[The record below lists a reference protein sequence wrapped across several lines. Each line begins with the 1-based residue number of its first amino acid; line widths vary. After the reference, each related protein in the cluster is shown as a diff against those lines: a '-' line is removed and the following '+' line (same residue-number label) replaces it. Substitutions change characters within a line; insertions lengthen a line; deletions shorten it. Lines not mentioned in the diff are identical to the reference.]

1 MKAVVL
7 AAGEGTRFRPLT
19 YTRPKVLLPIANK
32 PIIQHLV
39 DDLISLGVN
48 EIIIVTNYM
57 EDKIKKLFS
66 GYKNVKFVHQ
76 EKLNGTADAFKKANF
91 VKETFFALNG
101 DEVISKEDLE
111 QLMKKHK
118 QKNVLVTV
126 GAMRINNPERFGVLI
141 TKGERI
147 EKIIEKPKQA
157 PNNLVNTGI
166 YIFEPEFFEFINKT
180 KKSVR
185 NEYEI
190 TDSIQMAAKETNRVF
205 YCEVKSWQYVS
216 IIWDLLD
223 ANKTKLEEITKK
235 SGKNL
240 VVEENVKIK
249 SNVTIEGNVVIGSES
264 EMGPNCYIRGN
275 TSIGR
280 NCKVGNGCEIKNC
293 VILDNT
299 KIPHLSYVGDSI
311 IGENCNLGAGTK
323 VANVRH
329 DNQNVKVLV
338 KGEVCDSGKKKLGVF
353 MGDYT
358 KTGINTVIYPGM
370 VLGPFSWTIPN
381 SVVDKNLEPFHLLAD
396 KKILID
402 KNKIDGAIKNPEDQE
417 LIKSLYEKL
426 KKTIY

>member
-1 MKAVVL
+1 MKAVII
-7 AAGEGTRFRPLT
+7 AAGEGKRFRPLT
-19 YTRPKVLLPIANK
+19 YTRPKALLPVANK
-32 PIIQHLV
+32 PILQHLV
-39 DDLISLGVN
+39 DDLISLGMN

-66 GYKNVKFVHQ
+66 DYKNIKFVRQ
-76 EKLNGTADAFKKANF
+76 EKLNGTADAFGKANF

-101 DEVISKEDLE
+101 DEVVSKEDLDR
-111 QLMKKHK
+111 LMKKHQEK
-118 QKNVLVTV
+118 KALVTV
-126 GAMRINNPERFGVLI
+126 GGMRINNPERFGVLV
-141 TKGERI
+141 TEKDRI
-147 EKIIEKPKQA
+147 VKIIEKPKQVLD
-157 PNNLVNTGI
+157 NLVNTGL
-166 YIFEPEFFEFINKT
+166 YVFEPEFFDFIDKT
-180 KKSVR
+180 KKSAR

-190 TDSIQMAAKETNRVF
+190 TDSIQMAAKKTNRVF
-205 YCEVKSWQYVS
+205 YCELKSWQYVS
-216 IIWDLLD
+216 IIWDILD
-223 ANKTKLEEITKK
+223 ANKAKLEEITKR

-240 VVEENVKIK
+240 VVEENVKMK
-249 SNVTIEGNVVIGSES
+249 PNVTIEGNAIIGSGS
-264 EMGPNCYIRGN
+264 EIGPNCYIRGN

-293 VILDNT
+293 VIMDET
-299 KIPHLSYVGDSI
+299 KIPHLSYVGDSV

-338 KGEVCDSGKKKLGVF
+338 KGEVCNSGKRKLGVF

-381 SVVDKNLEPFHLLAD
+381 AVVDKNLEPFHLLAD
-396 KKILID
+396 KKVLID
-402 KNKIDGAIKNPEDQE
+402 KNKIDGIIKNPEDQE

-426 KKTIY
+426 KNISY

>member
-1 MKAVVL
+1 
-7 AAGEGTRFRPLT
+7 LT

-57 EDKIKKLFS
+57 EDRIKKLFS
-66 GYKNVKFVHQ
+66 GYKNIKFVHQ
-76 EKLNGTADAFKKANF
+76 EKLNGTADAFGKANF
-91 VKETFFALNG
+91 VKEIFFALNG
-101 DEVISKEDLE
+101 DEVVSKEDLDR
-111 QLMKKHK
+111 LMKKHK
-118 QKNVLVTV
+118 EKKALVTV

-141 TKGERI
+141 S
-147 EKIIEKPKQA
+147 EKDKIVEIIEKPKQ
-157 PNNLVNTGI
+157 PPDNLINTGL

-180 KKSVR
+180 KKSAR

-190 TDSIQMAAKETNRVF
+190 TDSIQMVAKETNRVF

-223 ANKTKLEEITKK
+223 ANKAKLEEMVKK

-240 VVEENVKIK
+240 IVEENVKIK
-249 SNVTIEGNVVIGSES
+249 DNVTIEGNVVIGSGS
-264 EMGPNCYIRGN
+264 EIGPSCYIRGD

-293 VILDNT
+293 VIMDNT
-299 KIPHLSYVGDSI
+299 KIPHLSYVGDSV

-381 SVVDKNLEPFHLLAD
+381 GVVDKNLEPFHLLAD

-402 KNKIDGAIKNPEDQE
+402 KNKIEGAIKNPEDKE
-417 LIKSLYEKL
+417 LMKSLYEKL
-426 KKTIY
+426 KKIIY

>member
-1 MKAVVL
+1 MKAVII

-48 EIIIVTNYM
+48 EIIIITNYM

-76 EKLNGTADAFKKANF
+76 EKLNGTADAFGKANF

-101 DEVISKEDLE
+101 DEVVNKEDL
-111 QLMKKHK
+111 QSLMKKHK
-118 QKNVLVTV
+118 EKKALATI
-126 GAMRINNPERFGVLI
+126 GAMKINNPEECGVLVTEKNKI
-141 TKGERI
+141 I
-147 EKIIEKPKQA
+147 KIIEKPKEA
-157 PNNLVNTGI
+157 SNNLVSTGL
-166 YIFEPEFFEFINKT
+166 YVFEPEIFEFINKT
-180 KKSVR
+180 KKSTR

-190 TDSIQMAAKETNRVF
+190 TDSIQAAAKETNRVF
-205 YCEVKSWQYVS
+205 YCEMKSWQCVS
-216 IIWDLLD
+216 VIWDLLD
-223 ANKTKLEEITKK
+223 ANKTKLEEITKRI
-235 SGKNL
+235 GKNL
-240 VVEENVKIK
+240 VMEENVKIK
-249 SNVTIEGNVVIGSES
+249 PNVTIEGNVIIGSGS
-264 EMGPNCYIRGN
+264 EIGPNCYIRGN

-280 NCKVGNGCEIKNC
+280 NCKIGNGCEIKNS
-293 VILDNT
+293 VVMDNT
-299 KIPHLSYVGDSI
+299 KIPHLSYVGDST

-338 KGEVCDSGKKKLGVF
+338 KGGICDSGKRKLGVF

-370 VLGPFSWTIPN
+370 VLGPFSWTTPN
-381 SVVDKNLEPFHLLAD
+381 AVVDKNLEPFHLLAD

-402 KNKIDGAIKNPEDQE
+402 KNKIDGTIKNTEDQK

-426 KKTIY
+426 KNISY